1 MILGRETVGVLDGP
15 FHLPVSIDYAA
26 TALWA
31 VTGALVAARRRFDIA
46 GIVALATVSAA
57 GGGILRDGLFLSVR
71 PPRFLQSPVY
81 MAIIVVAALVVL
93 QFGRFVVRL
102 ARFDAIVSLV
112 DGAAIPAYA
121 LVGMTISR
129 AAGLGLAASAFIGVV
144 NAVGGGVL
152 RDVLV
157 GRTPEIF
164 QPGVPTAIAALA
176 SCAIFIGL
184 TQAAQVGET
193 LAALVAIA
201 VVFAIRAVAL
211 RYDLRTHPAR
221 GFDLAN

>member
-1 MILGRETVGVLDGP
+1 M
-15 FHLPVSIDYAA
+15 
-26 TALWA
+26 
-31 VTGALVAARRRFDIA
+31 
-46 GIVALATVSAA
+46 
-57 GGGILRDGLFLSVR
+57 RDGLFLSVR

>member
-1 MILGRETVGVLDGP
+1 MIAAVEAKDLFDAP
-15 FHLPVSIDYAA
+15 FRLPLAFDFGA

-31 VTGALVAARRRFDIA
+31 LSGALVAARRRFDIA
-46 GIVALATVSAA
+46 GVVVLATVSAA
-57 GGGILRDGLFLSVR
+57 GGGILRDGVFLSVR
-71 PPRFLQSPVY
+71 PPRFLQTPVY
-81 MAIIVVAALVVL
+81 MVIILVVALLVM
-93 QFGRFVVRL
+93 QFGRYVVQL

-129 AAGLGLAASAFIGVV
+129 TAGLSLAASTFIGIV
-144 NAVGGGVL
+144 NAVGGGLL

-164 QPGVPTAIAALA
+164 QPGVPTAIAALL
-176 SCAIFIGL
+176 SCGVFVAL
-184 TQAAQVGET
+184 TDVVDIGET
-193 LAALVAIA
+193 LAALVAIV
-201 VVFAIRAVAL
+201 VVFTVRAVAL

-221 GFDLAN
+221 GFDLAG